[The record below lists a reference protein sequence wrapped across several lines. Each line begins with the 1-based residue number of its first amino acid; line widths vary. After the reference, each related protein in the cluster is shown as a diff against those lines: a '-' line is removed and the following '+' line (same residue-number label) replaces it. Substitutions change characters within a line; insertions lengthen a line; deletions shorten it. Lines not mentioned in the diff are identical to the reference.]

1 MIEETEFYN
10 WRKLPLKQ
18 ILAVV
23 ILAAAFYLGLVFYA
37 EWDKLFEA
45 LKRLAWPT
53 VLQIIALALL
63 SYGLRFLRWWMLL
76 KHLNVTL
83 ALMVNVL
90 VYLGGFTLSMTPGK
104 AGESI
109 RAVMLAIFDVPI
121 ANTLACFVTERSLD
135 LLVVACLT
143 LLAMQL
149 FPQSLLPYVFA
160 LIVVLLLVFAALY
173 FMAQKPQWSS
183 WLHERFQPFL
193 QGLGHK
199 LGLLSQSIVDF
210 IKAWQQLLH
219 WFVLLPAILLAL
231 ASWGAQ
237 GLVLELIVA
246 NQGYEIS
253 WSLMVGIYC
262 LSVLAGAI
270 SFIPG
275 GIGATEGVM
284 TGLLVALGL
293 SWDDALICALLC
305 RLSTLWLAILVG
317 IISLCG
323 FEYYL
328 QCWQSLSS

>member
-1 MIEETEFYN
+1 MIEEAEFYN

-45 LKRLAWPT
+45 LMRLAWPT
-53 VLQIIALALL
+53 MLQIVALALL
-63 SYGLRFLRWWMLL
+63 SYGLRFLRWWMFL
-76 KHLNVTL
+76 KRLNVTL
-83 ALMVNVL
+83 ALKANVL

-109 RAVMLAIFDVPI
+109 RAVMLAIFGVPI

-143 LLAMQL
+143 LLAIQL
-149 FPQSLLPYVFA
+149 FPQSLPYIFA
-160 LIVVLLLVFAALY
+160 LIVVLLFVFAALY
-173 FMAQKPQWSS
+173 FMAQKPQWSNR
-183 WLHERFQPFL
+183 LHERFQPFL
-193 QGLGHK
+193 QGLGRK
-199 LGLLSQSIVDF
+199 LGLLSQGIVDF

-219 WFVLLPAILLAL
+219 WLVLWPAILLAL

-246 NQGYEIS
+246 NQGYQIS
-253 WSLMVGIYC
+253 WSLMIGIYC

-270 SFIPG
+270 SFMPG

-328 QCWQSLSS
+328 QRWQGLSS